1 MEIDFRELR
10 RKERR
15 AAKRGTGSGVQ
26 TGVTCVGANESSS
39 AASASIS
46 GDAAVATK
54 TRNSGDG
61 LDGAH
66 RIPLETELPR
76 NTLNDAAH
84 LVSHGNCKTVYYAE
98 RFLKQ
103 AQGQEL
109 LAWLEA
115 LPSGGDSND
124 PVATQNGKWTRMV
137 HANRRVAMFD
147 SEISVLPRLL
157 SRISSTLV
165 SVGAFD
171 PSRPPNHVLV
181 NEYQP
186 GQGIMPHTD
195 GPAYDSATATISL
208 GGSDVIFKLW
218 PRHHDDEKA
227 RRVAEPTL
235 EVVLHGNGSLVV
247 FTGDAYIN
255 HMHSIDEVL
264 EETTSIGTKI
274 ARGYRVSLTF
284 RHKKWR

>member
-15 AAKRGTGSGVQ
+15 AAKRGSSSGVKK
-26 TGVTCVGANESSS
+26 TGVTGVTATGVGVTGVGAW
-39 AASASIS
+39 
-46 GDAAVATK
+46 DAQSKSTA
-54 TRNSGDG
+54 GDG
-61 LDGAH
+61 LGRA
-66 RIPLETELPR
+66 PPTPYETELPR
-76 NTLNDAAH
+76 NTLSDDAH
-84 LVSHGNCKTVYYAE
+84 LVSNGDLKTVYYAE

-103 AQGQEL
+103 ALGREL
-109 LAWLEA
+109 LAWLQA
-115 LPSGGDSND
+115 LPGGGDSND
-124 PVATQNGKWTRMV
+124 PVATQNGTWTKMV

-147 SEISVLPRLL
+147 SAISRLPCILERLC
-157 SRISSTLV
+157 RTLV

-218 PRHHDDEKA
+218 PREYDDEEA
-227 RRVAEPTL
+227 RRLTEPTL

-264 EETTSIGTKI
+264 EETTSMGTKI

-284 RHKKWR
+284 RHKK